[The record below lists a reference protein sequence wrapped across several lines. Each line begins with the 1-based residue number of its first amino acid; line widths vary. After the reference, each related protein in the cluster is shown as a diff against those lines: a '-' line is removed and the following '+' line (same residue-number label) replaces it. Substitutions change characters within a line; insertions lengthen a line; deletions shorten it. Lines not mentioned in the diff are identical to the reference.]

1 MLVAQLRELLLD
13 LDDLLANGDQ
23 FALVVLPA
31 HLVLLELPQQRLELV
46 PLEPVLLERVLE
58 LVVGVPELEDL
69 PLVLLGL
76 LVDALD
82 LRLVLLYQLQ
92 VVPRYL
98 VVVILQLSE
107 GLLVVL
113 HQLVYM
119 QVLPLLELMDL
130 HSLLQL

>member
-46 PLEPVLLERVLE
+46 PFEPVLLERVLE

-98 VVVILQLSE
+98 VVVILQLRE

-113 HQLVYM
+113 HQLVYV

>member
-46 PLEPVLLERVLE
+46 PFEPVLLERVLE
-58 LVVGVPELEDL
+58 LVVGVPQLEDL

-82 LRLVLLYQLQ
+82 LRLVLLDQLQ

-98 VVVILQLSE
+98 VVVVLQLSE

-113 HQLVYM
+113 HQLVYV